1 MNIEKEIIKLQLAVE
16 KLKEHSHPAKDMCEF
31 EGYQELMA
39 RIEKMEKNYGNN

>member
-1 MNIEKEIIKLQLAVE
+1 MNIEKEIIKLQLEVE

-31 EGYQELMA
+31 EGYHELMA